1 MPTLNTYHKKRFI
14 FSQKILLFFTKSALL
29 SYSENENKAY
39 ERQESG
45 MPETI
50 LLCIAAV
57 FCAIGILYSIRCI
70 FMQIYRKHRPKSRI
84 VIGVQNSEERMCDLK
99 RSTDR
104 KNGTRRK

>member
-1 MPTLNTYHKKRFI
+1 
-14 FSQKILLFFTKSALL
+14 
-29 SYSENENKAY
+29 
-39 ERQESG
+39 

-84 VIGVQNSEERMCDLK
+84 VIGVQNGEERIEVLVRKLIKHYPNSEILIIDGGSADDTCDIIDKLC
-99 RSTDR
+99 RDFECIYANTREST
-104 KNGTRRK
+104 